1 MAETVP
7 GGGQYRGIIFDM
19 GGAGI
24 PVRKTVT
31 FTGATSLGAIGDVPL
46 FTVTGTILV
55 VSLIPIC
62 TTDLVEN
69 SAATL
74 MSLGVTDIV
83 ALFIAATEPED
94 IDEDDVWDAVA
105 PATTA
110 VALPAL
116 LKDIIVVG
124 AANDILA
131 TVAGDTVTGGVL
143 QFNLRYI
150 AISDGATV
158 VAA

>member
-24 PVRKTVT
+24 PIRKTVT
-31 FTGATSLGAIGDVPL
+31 FTGAANLGAVGDVPL

-69 SAATL
+69 GATAA

-110 VALPAL
+110 VALPAA

-131 TVAGDTVTGGVL
+131 TVANDTITGGVL
-143 QFNLRYI
+143 VFNLRYI

>member
-1 MAETVP
+1 MVETVP

-31 FTGATSLGAIGDVPL
+31 FTGAANLGAIGDVPL
-46 FTVTGTILV
+46 FTVTGDILV

-62 TTDLVEN
+62 TADLVEN
-69 SAATL
+69 SVSTL

-83 ALFIAATEPED
+83 ALFIAATEPKD

-110 VALPAL
+110 VAIPAL

-124 AANDILA
+124 DANNILA
-131 TVAGDTVTGGVL
+131 TITNDTITDGVL
-143 QFNLRYI
+143 EFNLRYL